1 MGLVS
6 TRAALL
12 LSPALLPALVSAP
25 ADYTTLSSVEML
37 IFSLHPLLSLL
48 PHSGCFISGCFLTRL
63 AAREEVEKGPA
74 FPSSLGGQQQQQSG
88 PVIAFYDPSQP

>member
-12 LSPALLPALVSAP
+12 LCPALLPALVSAP
-25 ADYTTLSSVEML
+25 ADYTPLSSVKML

-48 PHSGCFISGCFLTRL
+48 PHSGCFLIRL

-74 FPSSLGGQQQQQSG
+74 FPSSLGGQHQQSG